1 MILHKI
7 KRPNSLKTFPSG
19 VTNCLNLPFG
29 RSATRGSMGASSK
42 GRKTHGVA
50 TNVYLRKMLE
60 KPKVGLQI
68 LRTKVQELFTC
79 GEGISTP
86 HVYHKGRQPLIKYA
100 KSWLQ
105 ILFYFPFLRFS
116 SFWGR
121 QEWGSFSYVS
131 SIAMRNSNLHSSLQA
146 RSYAECWF

>member
-1 MILHKI
+1 MLQPTLRWKGEA
-7 KRPNSLKTFPSG
+7 RLTG
-19 VTNCLNLPFG
+19 V
-29 RSATRGSMGASSK
+29 SSK
-42 GRKTHGVA
+42 EGKTRGVA
-50 TNVYLRKMLE
+50 TNVYLRKTLE
-60 KPKVGLQI
+60 KPKVGLRI
-68 LRTKVQELFTC
+68 LRTKVQELFTW
-79 GEGISTP
+79 GESISTP
-86 HVYHKGRQPLIKYA
+86 HVRHWRWHPLIKCA